1 MAYKFRSDV
10 EAYAS
15 VKSQGK
21 NTGTTITDRS
31 GNVYQADANGNVDVP
46 LMSTDDVNYIT
57 SSFPLSQFGS
67 LYSTEPLGITA
78 AGFKLTFSKEL
89 PLFMA
94 GAVYTLPAKT
104 ITDPGVTGTNI
115 ETHYVYVILDVG
127 VADYIISKTQR
138 PESNVNMYIGQ
149 MTVFP
154 DGITGVSINKVSR
167 FDDFRVSA
175 TKIGSAIPIS
185 SGTPD
190 VNSGTEW

>member
-46 LMSTDDVNYIT
+46 LMSTDDVNYFT

-67 LYSTEPLGITA
+67 LYSIDQVDIYTD
-78 AGFKLTFSKEL
+78 GFNLTFSNEF

-94 GAVYTLPAKT
+94 GAVYALPAKT
-104 ITDPGVTGTNI
+104 ITDPGVTGTNN
-115 ETHYVYVILDVG
+115 ETHYLYAILDGG
-127 VADYIISKTQR
+127 VADYLISKTVL
-138 PESNVNMYIGQ
+138 PESRVNMYIGLLI
-149 MTVFP
+149 VFP
-154 DGITGVSINKVSR
+154 DGITGVNIKRASR
-167 FDDFRVSA
+167 FDNFKGSA

>member
-1 MAYKFRSDV
+1 MSYKFRADV

-21 NTGTTITDRS
+21 NTGTTITDRT
-31 GNVYQADANGNVDVP
+31 GNIYQADANGNVDVP
-46 LMSTDDVNYIT
+46 LMSTDDVNYLT

-67 LYSTEPLGITA
+67 LYSTDPLGISA

-94 GAVYTLPAKT
+94 GAAYTLPAKT
-104 ITDPGVTGTNI
+104 ITDPGVSGTNI

-127 VADYIISKTQR
+127 VADYLISKTQR
-138 PESNVNMYIGQ
+138 PESSVNMYIGQ
-149 MTVFP
+149 LTVFP

-167 FDDFRVSA
+167 FDDFRVSV
-175 TKIGSAIPIS
+175 TKVGSAIPIS

>member
-67 LYSTEPLGITA
+67 LYSTEPLGISA
-78 AGFKLTFSKEL
+78 AGFNLTFSKEL

-94 GAVYTLPAKT
+94 GAAYTLPAKT

-127 VADYIISKTQR
+127 VADYLISKTQR
-138 PESNVNMYIGQ
+138 PESSVNMYIGQ
-149 MTVFP
+149 LTVFP

>member
-1 MAYKFRSDV
+1 MSYKFRSDV

-15 VKSQGK
+15 VKSKGK
-21 NTGTTITDRS
+21 NTGLTLTDIK
-31 GNVYQADANGNVDVP
+31 GNIYKAESNGNIDMP

-57 SSFPLSQFGS
+57 NSLPISQFGP
-67 LYSTEPLGITA
+67 LYSTESLGISGS
-78 AGFKLTFSKEL
+78 GFNLIFSKEL

-94 GAVYTLPAKT
+94 GAIYTLPAKT
-104 ITDPGVTGTNI
+104 VTVAPVSSSNT
-115 ETHYVYVILDVG
+115 ETYYVYVILDVG
-127 VADYIISKTQR
+127 VADYLISKTQR
-138 PESNVNMYIGQ
+138 PESSVNMYIGKL
-149 MTVFP
+149 TVSTS
-154 DGITGVSINKVSR
+154 GITGVSINKVSR